1 MSIQV
6 GIILR
11 TLSESSHVEIMF
23 ESLTSNKTHRCIYTL
38 KNRNVGRQSNDSDT
52 IVAWDVENKK
62 WQDIRVSTIT
72 QFMGI
77 PDESSSK

>member
-1 MSIQV
+1 MSIQT

-11 TLSESSHVEIMF
+11 TLSESSRVEIIF
-23 ESLTSNKTHRCIYTL
+23 ESLTSSKTHKGVYTL

-52 IVAWDVENKK
+52 IVAWDIENKK

-72 QFMGI
+72 QYIGI
-77 PDESSSK
+77 QD

>member
-23 ESLTSNKTHRCIYTL
+23 ESLTSNKTHKGIYTL
-38 KNRNVGRQSNDSDT
+38 RNKGMVKNQSNDSDT
-52 IVAWDVENKK
+52 IVAWDVENKQ

-77 PDESSSK
+77 PDGK

>member
-23 ESLTSNKTHRCIYTL
+23 ESLTSNKTHRGIYTL

>member
-1 MSIQV
+1 MTIQAGVILKILSISKRV
-6 GIILR
+6 HI
-11 TLSESSHVEIMF
+11 EF
-23 ESLTSNKTHRCIYTL
+23 ESLTSNKTHKGIYTL

-77 PDESSSK
+77 PDGS

>member
-11 TLSESSHVEIMF
+11 TLSESSRVEIVF
-23 ESLTSNKTHRCIYTL
+23 ESLTSNKTHRGTYTL
-38 KNRNVGRQSNDSDT
+38 RNMNIGRQSNDSDT
-52 IVAWDVENKK
+52 IVAWDVENKQ

-77 PDESSSK
+77 PDGS

>member
-1 MSIQV
+1 MSIQT
-6 GIILR
+6 GIILK
-11 TLSESSHVEIMF
+11 TLAQSSRVEIVF
-23 ESLTSNKTHRCIYTL
+23 ESLTSNKTHKGIYTL
-38 KNRNVGRQSNDSDT
+38 RNKGMVKNQSNDSDT

-77 PDESSSK
+77 PDGK

>member
-6 GIILR
+6 GVILR
-11 TLSESSHVEIMF
+11 TLSESSRVEIIF
-23 ESLTSNKTHRCIYTL
+23 ESLTSSKTHKGVYTL

-52 IVAWDVENKK
+52 IVAWDIENKK

-72 QFMGI
+72 QFIGI
-77 PDESSSK
+77 PD

>member
-1 MSIQV
+1 MSIQT
-6 GIILR
+6 GIILK
-11 TLSESSHVEIMF
+11 TLSQSSRVEIVF
-23 ESLTSNKTHRCIYTL
+23 ESLTSNKTHKGTYTL
-38 KNRNVGRQSNDSDT
+38 RNKGMVKNQSNDSDT

-77 PDESSSK
+77 PDGK